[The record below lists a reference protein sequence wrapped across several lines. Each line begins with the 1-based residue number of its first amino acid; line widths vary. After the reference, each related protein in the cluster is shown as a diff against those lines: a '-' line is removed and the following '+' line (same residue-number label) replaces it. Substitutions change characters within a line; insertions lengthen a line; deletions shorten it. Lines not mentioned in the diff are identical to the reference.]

1 MVDVILALDT
11 TTEACSA
18 PLGAGGGVV
27 GRWERIPGGHS
38 ERILPMIEELLAE
51 AGLPRSAVD
60 AIAFC
65 RGPGSFTGV
74 RIGTGVAQG
83 LALALDRP
91 LLPVS
96 TLATLAAGAIRRD
109 GADRVIAAIDARM
122 GQVYVGAFRRDS
134 AGLAAPADQER
145 VAAPATVA
153 LPDAGTWLGVGTG
166 FGAYADL
173 LGGRCRVLD
182 GERLPDA
189 RDALPLALDLLAR
202 GGAVGPE
209 AAVPVYLRDRVA
221 G

>member
-1 MVDVILALDT
+1 MVEMILALDT

-18 PLGAGGGVV
+18 ALAAGGETL

-38 ERILPMIEELLAE
+38 GRILPMIEELLAE
-51 AGLPRSAVD
+51 SGSPRRAID

-83 LALALDRP
+83 LGLALGCP

-96 TLATLAAGAIRRD
+96 TLATLAAGALRRD
-109 GADRVIAAIDARM
+109 RVDRVIAAVDARM
-122 GQVYVGAFRRDS
+122 GEVYVGAFRRGA
-134 AGLAAPADQER
+134 AGLAVAADAER
-145 VAAPATVA
+145 VAAPGAIA
-153 LPDAGTWLGVGTG
+153 LPDDASWAGVGTG
-166 FGAYADL
+166 FGAHPQL
-173 LGGRCRVLD
+173 LEGRCRVLD
-182 GERLPDA
+182 GQRLPDA
-189 RDALPLALDLLAR
+189 RDALPLARDMLAR

-209 AAVPVYLRDRVA
+209 AALPIYLRDRVT